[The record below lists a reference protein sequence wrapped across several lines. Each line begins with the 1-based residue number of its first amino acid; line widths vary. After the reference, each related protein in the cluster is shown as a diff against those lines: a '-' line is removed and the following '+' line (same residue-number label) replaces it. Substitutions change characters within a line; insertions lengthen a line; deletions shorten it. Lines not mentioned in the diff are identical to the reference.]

1 MGFGF
6 ILFFRQTHING
17 RNMHLVQG
25 SMSVAELCQARI
37 CHVCGFCAS
46 SRVDAKIYQ
55 DLRCSSCT
63 ALLGR

>member
-1 MGFGF
+1 
-6 ILFFRQTHING
+6 
-17 RNMHLVQG
+17 LVQG